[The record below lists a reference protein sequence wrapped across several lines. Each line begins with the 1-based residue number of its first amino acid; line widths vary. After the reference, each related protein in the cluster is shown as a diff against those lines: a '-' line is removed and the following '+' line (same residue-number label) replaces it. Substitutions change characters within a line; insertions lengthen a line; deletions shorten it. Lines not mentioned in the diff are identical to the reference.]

1 METIRVVKNGKSIR
15 NCIEIPDAYLDKELE
30 ITIRPIPVKKDFGR
44 SISALFSK
52 YPDARPF
59 EEISDPS
66 RWERE
71 IRSEW

>member
-15 NCIEIPDAYLDKELE
+15 NCIEIPDSYLEKELE
-30 ITIRPIPVKKDFGR
+30 ITIRPIPEKKDYGR
-44 SISALFSK
+44 SITALFLK

-59 EEISDPS
+59 EEISDPG